1 MLELYEGEED
11 SSSETKLEL
20 YVGEEDSS
28 CETRLGVSH
37 CDSSFSEMVLFLE
50 FGPSGVS
57 PNQRSRWKL
66 AFWLLKHV

>member
-1 MLELYEGEED
+1 MRVSEVNSSCEAMLELYEGEED

-50 FGPSGVS
+50 F
-57 PNQRSRWKL
+57 
-66 AFWLLKHV
+66 FWP